1 MDPFTLAVGF
11 LVGAFTGA
19 AGQYLAAKYTD
30 KRRDKEAASAQRAQ
44 WSEVEK
50 RFPAI
55 IAEMKDDAR
64 NSELQS
70 VREFFVKSSRTT
82 INRREPYFEYH
93 TDVHSDIGAAVRY
106 LEELGY
112 IEDITPDKCP
122 MYRMREH
129 FVDLLRHS

>member
-1 MDPFTLAVGF
+1 MDLFTLAVGF
-11 LVGAFTGA
+11 VVGTFTGA
-19 AGQYLAAKYTD
+19 GGQYMAAKYTD
-30 KRRDKEAASAQRAQ
+30 RRRSKEASSAQRAQ
-44 WSEVEK
+44 WAEVEK

-55 IAEMKDDAR
+55 IEEMKEDAK

-82 INRREPYFEYH
+82 VNRDEPFFAYH
-93 TDVHSDIGAAVRY
+93 TDVHSDIGAAIRY

-112 IEDITPDKCP
+112 IEDITPANCP

-129 FVDLLRHS
+129 FIDQLRHS

>member
-1 MDPFTLAVGF
+1 MDPFALVIGF

-30 KRRDKEAASAQRAQ
+30 KRRAKEASSSQRAQ

-55 IAEMKDDAR
+55 IAEMKEDAR
-64 NSELQS
+64 NSEFQS

-82 INRREPYFEYH
+82 INRDEPCFEYH
-93 TDVHSDIGAAVRY
+93 TDIHSDIRAAVRH

-112 IEDITPDKCP
+112 IEDITPGNCP